1 MPPPTGN
8 SLEAAS
14 NEVPLFPLNTV
25 LFPGGL
31 LPLRVFEQRY
41 LEMAKRAL
49 RDNTAFGV
57 CLIRKGA
64 EVGAPAAHEDVG
76 CLAHIT
82 HWDMQQLGLLQ
93 LVAQG
98 GRRFRVVATRIR
110 ADGLI
115 LADIALLAVQ
125 ADAPIPEQFGACRQ
139 LLERIVAEHGER
151 LFAKPFRLDSS
162 AWVGARLA
170 EVLPL
175 PAAARQQLLELDDP
189 LERLGILQRLLAESA
204 RTSNS
209 SDQ

>member
-1 MPPPTGN
+1 MTDIGKD
-8 SLEAAS
+8 
-14 NEVPLFPLNTV
+14 VPLFPLNTV

-31 LPLRVFEQRY
+31 LPLRIFEQRY
-41 LEMAKRAL
+41 LEMAKGCL
-49 RDNTAFGV
+49 RDGTPFGV
-57 CLIRKGA
+57 CLIREGA
-64 EVGAPAAHEDVG
+64 EVGAPATHEDLG
-76 CLAHIT
+76 CLARIA

-98 GRRFRVVATRIR
+98 AERFRVLAKRVR

-115 LADIALLAVQ
+115 LADIELLAED
-125 ADAPIPEQFGACRQ
+125 ADTPMPEKFRACRQ

-151 LFAKPFRLDSS
+151 LFAKPFLLDSS

-175 PAAARQQLLELDDP
+175 PTAAKQKLLELDDSLQR
-189 LERLGILQRLLAESA
+189 LEILQRLLVESA

-209 SDQ
+209 ADQ

>member
-1 MPPPTGN
+1 MSSGAK
-8 SLEAAS
+8 EI
-14 NEVPLFPLNTV
+14 PLFPLGTV

-41 LEMAKRAL
+41 MEMAKNCL
-49 RDNTAFGV
+49 REGTPFGV
-57 CLIRKGA
+57 CLILDGA
-64 EVGAPAAHEDVG
+64 EVGVPATHEDIG
-76 CLAHIT
+76 CLAHIV

-98 GRRFRVVATRIR
+98 GLRFRVLDRRVR

-115 LADIALLAVQ
+115 FAEVETLPEISDTPIAGEYADR
-125 ADAPIPEQFGACRQ
+125 FGACRN

-151 LFAKPFRLDSS
+151 LFAKPFLLDSS

-175 PAAARQQLLELDDP
+175 PPATRQQLLELGDGVQ
-189 LERLGILQRLLAESA
+189 RLDVLQRLLLQNAATPA
-204 RTSNS
+204 R
-209 SDQ
+209 SDKS